1 MEAPGENLNEKMSKY
16 DNEIGQTTKQI
27 VTFLNGL
34 EESKQIEAKKQG
46 AIATKA
52 MLLNSPVP
60 ASFKP

>member
-52 MLLNSPVP
+52 MLSNSPVP